1 MVLVDTQDDDI
12 VAAPV
17 TTHHPRDLFD
27 VELVYWEAAGLI
39 RRSIVRPHKLSAIDK
54 RLVGRRLGRLPEAD
68 WKRVQ
73 DSLKRL
79 GIGG

>member
-54 RLVGRRLGRLPEAD
+54 RLVGRLPEAD